1 MSNPTGFVS
10 ALALALFFT
19 PARAQSPLDLGQVKL
34 SIQPVNA
41 ASHNVFAGGDYV
53 FSADTGAPATFTNNN
68 GEYTDISFAGD
79 FSAAGKPINLAC
91 SIRMTP
97 SVAGNFIVRIP
108 GGNDAPRNA
117 DVTITVN
124 NGNPGMR
131 SFTKGGQGQVVVTNY
146 PAATGGFLSGT
157 FAATLGDSPNE
168 DEVKDL
174 YRVTGSF
181 RVKKFD

>member
-1 MSNPTGFVS
+1 MQRLPAFIHAIAV
-10 ALALALFFT
+10 LVVLT
-19 PARAQSPLDLGQVKL
+19 PVTAQSPLDLGQVKL

-41 ASHNVFAGGDYV
+41 ASHTVFAGGDYV
-53 FSADTGAPATFTNNN
+53 FSADTGAPVTFTNNS
-68 GEYTDISFAGD
+68 GEYTDMSFAGD
-79 FSAAGKPINLAC
+79 FQAAGKPINLTC

-97 SVAGNFIVRIP
+97 SGAGTFIVRVP

-146 PAATGGFLSGT
+146 PGATGGFLIGT
-157 FAATLGDSPNE
+157 FAATVGDSPDE
-168 DEVKDL
+168 DAVKDL
-174 YRVTGSF
+174 YKVTGSF
-181 RVKKFD
+181 KVKKF